1 MTIRPPS
8 DIVLEAAQSA
18 DPARLAVA
26 MRKLDVAGAG
36 TAFADALGQAGT
48 GPRSGVA
55 GDVAG
60 RLMALDWPAG
70 AGSVEKRD
78 PYQKLEAFLL
88 QSFLQAMIPD
98 SRSVLGR
105 GTAAG
110 VHKSMLAEQLADQL
124 VRAGGVGIAAKLSA
138 AHSLGGDA

>member
-8 DIVLEAAQSA
+8 DIVLEAAQAA

-26 MRKLDVAGAG
+26 LRKLDATGAG
-36 TAFADALGQAGT
+36 TAFADALHQAGVA
-48 GPRSGVA
+48 GRSSLV

-60 RLMALDWPAG
+60 RLAAMEWPAG
-70 AGSVEKRD
+70 AGAPEARD

-88 QSFLQAMIPD
+88 QSFLQIMIPD

-105 GTAAG
+105 GTAAS
-110 VHKSMLAEQLADQL
+110 VHKSMLAEHLADQL
-124 VRAGGVGIAAKLSA
+124 VRAGGVGIAAKLA
-138 AHSLGGDA
+138 AQSLGGEA